1 MSRVKWSGSESTVGE
16 GKREGRGGEGRG
28 EGGEGRGKG
37 GVLHILPLEPVA
49 CAQIA
54 CTTGQDTATQGQPNH
69 RREAASLGRA
79 PTCWPLG

>member
-16 GKREGRGGEGRG
+16 GKREGR
-28 EGGEGRGKG
+28 GGEGRGKG

-54 CTTGQDTATQGQPNH
+54 CTTGQDTATQGHPNH